1 MSQLTDN
8 MSDVSDVLLD
18 NMIVF
23 FNNDNSNDNSIS
35 TEPSYSPMSS
45 TQSYQELNVL
55 INTPL
60 TAIENLITNTTGGGK
75 RKLRE
80 LSQYKPKLLSKHIQN
95 LFSIIAESSFSKNII
110 VQRNNYKV
118 KFVKFN
124 FIIKIY
130 FINKKKQIKFVQ
142 QNGIITHEMK

>member
-1 MSQLTDN
+1 MSQLINN

-18 NMIVF
+18 NMIEF
-23 FNNDNSNDNSIS
+23 FNNDNSIS
-35 TEPSYSPMSS
+35 TEPPYSPMSS
-45 TQSYQELNVL
+45 TESYQELNVL
-55 INTPL
+55 VNAPL
-60 TAIENLITNTTGGGK
+60 TAIENLITNTNGGGK

-80 LSQYKPKLLSKHIQN
+80 LSQYKPKLLCKHIHN
-95 LFSIIAESSFSKNII
+95 LFSIIADSSFSKNFI

-142 QNGIITHEMK
+142 QNEIITHEMK

>member
-45 TQSYQELNVL
+45 TQSYQELNGL
-55 INTPL
+55 INAPL
-60 TAIENLITNTTGGGK
+60 TAIENLITNTNGGGK